1 MVFTNKITTEFAG
14 RRRFLFSLL
23 IGSMTMLLGRAIDL
37 QVLDRQFLQDK
48 GKNQYIS
55 SIPVSAYR
63 GKILDR
69 NGELLAISTPIQ
81 SVWVNPRV
89 FEATLDQRQRLRR
102 LLGLSGRAFTQ
113 RVRRDGGRSFVYL
126 RRRLKP
132 SVANQIKA
140 MDLPGVFFE
149 KEYKRYYPAGEV
161 SAHLVGFTDID
172 DSGQEGVELAY
183 QERLVGLPGRRLV
196 VRDGKR
202 DIIEDIESIRA
213 PEPGGDVH
221 LTIDQRLQYLAYRE
235 LKAAYIKH
243 HARAATLVMLDV
255 DTGHVL
261 AMANQ
266 PSFNPNS
273 RKNLKGDRF
282 RNRAV
287 TDVFEPGSTIKPFA
301 VACALD
307 QGAYSPDSVIDT
319 SPGTLRVGRNTV
331 RDFRNY
337 GALDI
342 AHILQKSSN
351 VGVSKIALS
360 LSPDSLWE
368 CYNQLGF
375 GHLVGVGFPGEA
387 GGRLLEYQNW
397 HRFEQA
403 TLSFGY
409 GLSGS
414 ALQLARAYTS
424 LANDGVVNTIK
435 LVKNDRV
442 DDSHSVMSAET
453 AANVRAMLEKV
464 VSPEGTANQAS
475 VVGYR
480 IAGKTGTVKKASV
493 GGYSD
498 NRYLSVFAGMAP
510 ASNPK
515 FVMVVV
521 IDEPS
526 AGDYYGGLVAAPV
539 FSKVMTGTL
548 RLLGI
553 PPDQDHPSSLVQV
566 RQVDSI

>member
-1 MVFTNKITTEFAG
+1 MVRTQKITTEFAG
-14 RRRFLFSLL
+14 RRQLVFSLL
-23 IGSMTMLLGRAIDL
+23 IGSMAMLLGRAIDV
-37 QVLDRQFLQDK
+37 QVLDREFLQDK
-48 GKNQYIS
+48 GKSQYIS

-81 SVWVNPRV
+81 SVWVNPRL
-89 FEATLDQRQRLRR
+89 FEASADERQMLRR
-102 LLGLSGRAFTQ
+102 LLGLSRRSFAK
-113 RVRRDGGRSFVYL
+113 RVGRSGRKFVYL
-126 RRRLKP
+126 RRRIKP
-132 SVANQIKA
+132 SAANQIKA
-140 MDLPGVFFE
+140 LDLPGVFFE

-161 SAHLVGFTDID
+161 SAHLVGFTNVD

-183 QERLVGLPGRRLV
+183 QKWLVGSPGRRLV

-202 DIIEDIESIRA
+202 DIIEDIESIRL
-213 PEPGGDVH
+213 PEPGRDVH

-235 LKAAYIKH
+235 LKAAYMKH
-243 HARAATLVMLDV
+243 NAQAATLVMLEV
-255 DTGHVL
+255 ETGQVL

-273 RKNLKGDRF
+273 RKNLNGDRF

-287 TDVFEPGSTIKPFA
+287 TDVFEPGSTMKPFA
-301 VACALD
+301 VACALE
-307 QGAYSPDSVIDT
+307 QGVYSPDSVIDT
-319 SPGTLRVGRNTV
+319 NPGTLRVGRNMV

-337 GALDI
+337 GILDI
-342 AHILQKSSN
+342 THILQKSSN

-368 CYNQLGF
+368 CYNRLGF
-375 GHLVGVGFPGEA
+375 GHMIGVGFPGEA
-387 GGRLLEYQNW
+387 VGRLLEYQNW

-409 GLSGS
+409 GLSSS
-414 ALQLARAYTS
+414 ALQLARAYTA
-424 LANDGVVNTIK
+424 LANDGVVNPIK
-435 LVKNDRV
+435 LVKEDVSENAV
-442 DDSHSVMSAET
+442 PVMSAET
-453 AANVRAMLEKV
+453 ASQVRAMLEKV
-464 VSPEGTANQAS
+464 ISPEGTARQAS
-475 VVGYR
+475 VQGYR
-480 IAGKTGTVKKASV
+480 VAGKTGTVKKAAA

-498 NRYLSVFAGMAP
+498 RKYLSVFAGMAP
-510 ASNPK
+510 ASDPK

-539 FSKVMTGTL
+539 FSKVMAGAL

-553 PPDQDHPSSLVQV
+553 PPDQDQVSPQIQV